1 LQAHGNSFA
10 NLNRSWPFA
19 TQELFMGMD
28 RIPNV
33 VAIVDGPIMKK
44 KEIALLVGVESIK
57 RLRRASLGN

>member
-1 LQAHGNSFA
+1 
-10 NLNRSWPFA
+10 
-19 TQELFMGMD
+19 MGMD
-28 RIPNV
+28 RIPKV